1 MPRIN
6 VFKSY
11 IPRWLVFLFDLLIC
25 SVSIILAYFIRFNF
39 QAIPSSISQLSTVI
53 PIVLSFR
60 IITFLIFRSYAGLIR
75 FTSARDTERIFLVI
89 FTGSAVLVL
98 INIIKNQYIDGNILI
113 PLSVIIIDFFTTSF
127 LMIFSRLA
135 IKNIYHELIN
145 PSKLQ
150 NNVIIFGGD
159 HYGAITKRTLDRE
172 IGIKQKV
179 VAFIDN
185 KRNYTGKKLEGI
197 NIYDVDQL
205 GRLIER
211 FAVKSLIISSHDI
224 EIATKQKI
232 IKTCLEKNVQ
242 ILTVPSSSKWI
253 HGKLSY
259 NQIKGLKVEEIL
271 EREPIELDSKL
282 IQKDLINK
290 VIMVTGAAGSI
301 GSEIARQICQFY
313 PKKIILI
320 DQAESP
326 IYDLELE
333 LKEHFPYLDIEVM
346 LADITNYKRL
356 DKIFQ
361 HAEPDLIYHAAA
373 YKHVPLIEE
382 NVTEAVSTNVEGT
395 RHLAEMALQ
404 YNVGKFVFISTDKA
418 VNPTNVMGASKRIA
432 EIFVQSLNQFNKTKF
447 VTTRFGNVLG
457 SNGSV
462 MPRFKKQIENGGPIT
477 ITHPE
482 ITRYFMTI
490 PEACQLVL
498 EAGSMGKGGEIFIFD
513 MGESVKIQDL
523 AKNMVKLYGL
533 TIGKDIQIKYTGLRP
548 GEKLYEELL
557 TKKENTISTYHP
569 KIMIARVEE
578 KKYEEVS
585 KQVDRLLQINRNL
598 NHYEIVEQM
607 KYIVPEFKS
616 KNSVF
621 KELDYNNMRIIN

>member
-1 MPRIN
+1 M
-6 VFKSY
+6 
-11 IPRWLVFLFDLLIC
+11 
-25 SVSIILAYFIRFNF
+25 
-39 QAIPSSISQLSTVI
+39 
-53 PIVLSFR
+53 
-60 IITFLIFRSYAGLIR
+60 
-75 FTSARDTERIFLVI
+75 
-89 FTGSAVLVL
+89 
-98 INIIKNQYIDGNILI
+98 
-113 PLSVIIIDFFTTSF
+113 
-127 LMIFSRLA
+127 
-135 IKNIYHELIN
+135 
-145 PSKLQ
+145 
-150 NNVIIFGGD
+150 
-159 HYGAITKRTLDRE
+159 
-172 IGIKQKV
+172 
-179 VAFIDN
+179 
-185 KRNYTGKKLEGI
+185 
-197 NIYDVDQL
+197 DQL

-211 FAVKSLIISSHDI
+211 FSVKSLIISSHNI
-224 EIATKQKI
+224 EIGTKQKI
-232 IKTCLEKNVQ
+232 IKTCLEKEVQ
-242 ILTVPSSSKWI
+242 ILTVPSSNKWI

-271 EREPIELDSKL
+271 EREPIELDSKQ

-290 VIMVTGAAGSI
+290 VILVTGAAGSI
-301 GSEIARQICQFY
+301 GSEIARQISQFY
-313 PKKIILI
+313 PKKVILI

-333 LKEHFPYLDIEVM
+333 LKENFPYLDIEVM

-361 HAEPDLIYHAAA
+361 HAEPNLIYHAAA

-382 NVTEAVSTNVEGT
+382 NVTEAVSTNVGGT
-395 RHLAEMALQ
+395 RHLAELALQ
-404 YNVGKFVFISTDKA
+404 YNIDKFVFISTDKA

-477 ITHPE
+477 ITHQE
-482 ITRYFMTI
+482 ITRFFMTI

-533 TIGKDIQIKYTGLRP
+533 TVGKDIQIKYTGLRP

-557 TKKENTISTYHP
+557 TKKENTIPTYHP
-569 KIMIARVEE
+569 KIMIARIEE
-578 KKYEEVS
+578 KNHSEV
-585 KQVDRLLQINRNL
+585 KGQVDRLLQVNRNM